1 MRVSYYLANRYTRPW
16 AENSYKLLSLLI
28 AKKPV
33 FWAGDAACGQTFRR
47 RGGDGKSKSPIEPVL
62 SMALLSVR
70 RGLGQDRAPD
80 PT

>member
-33 FWAGDAACGQTFRR
+33 FWAWGRRLRADFSAPR
-47 RGGDGKSKSPIEPVL
+47 RGWQIEI
-62 SMALLSVR
+62 
-70 RGLGQDRAPD
+70 PD
-80 PT
+80 